1 MKKNLYLHIGLPKTG
16 TSAIQNFLV
25 DNYEKLKN
33 EYNLYYPDFGRW
45 VDGSH
50 HEIAFALSPNPYQA
64 MKGHNEQ
71 LAYLNELEQKIIDSG
86 CTNILLSSECFHL
99 YNNENFI
106 NQVAKKYNVRIICY
120 LRQQDEFLESI
131 YKQEVQ
137 DVIYKENR
145 PFYQYKNVNKE
156 RLYYYDFLK
165 RWEKLTSSDNI
176 IIKNFDTQQFVN
188 QNIIDDF
195 LSIFSIE
202 NNEQKF
208 ILTKDKVNVSFS
220 RNVTEYK
227 LLLNSIFTNQT
238 YELVHILHLYSSREF
253 ANGDRTVV
261 LSFMTNEEREKLLT
275 EFEEDCNNIIKRYC
289 AGKTS
294 LFNSKIPPPKNSYS
308 GLSPEKILSMTKF
321 IYDRKKEIVQ
331 QIFQACSNNKNE
343 DPLVINAIEL
353 LYPAL
358 NEVLNG

>member
-16 TSAIQNFLV
+16 TSAIQKFLV

-50 HEIAFALSPNPYQA
+50 HEIAFALSPNPYKT

-71 LAYLNELEQKIIDSG
+71 LAYLKELEQKIINSK
-86 CTNILLSSECFHL
+86 CSNILLSSECFHL
-99 YNNENFI
+99 YNNDNFI
-106 NQVAKKYNVRIICY
+106 NQFAKHYNVKIICY
-120 LRQQDEFLESI
+120 LRRQDAFLESI

-137 DVIYKENR
+137 DIVFKENR
-145 PFYQYKNVNKE
+145 SFQQYKDAKKE
-156 RLYYYDFLK
+156 RLYYFAFLK
-165 RWEKLTSSDNI
+165 RWEKLTSPDNI

-202 NNEQKF
+202 NDEQKF
-208 ILTKDKVNVSFS
+208 ILTKEKVNVGFS

-227 LLLNSIFTNQT
+227 LLLNSILTNQT
-238 YELVHILHLYSSREF
+238 NELVHILHLYSSREF
-253 ANGDRTVV
+253 GNGDRTVA

-275 EFEEDCNNIIKRYC
+275 EFEEDRNCIIERYC
-289 AGKTS
+289 TGETS
-294 LFNSKIPPPKNSYS
+294 LFNNKMPQEKNSYS
-308 GLSPEKILSMTKF
+308 GLSREKILSMTKF

-331 QIFQACSNNKNE
+331 EIYENCLNNKN
-343 DPLVINAIEL
+343 DDALVLSAIEL
-353 LYPAL
+353 LYPAV
-358 NEVLNG
+358 NEVING